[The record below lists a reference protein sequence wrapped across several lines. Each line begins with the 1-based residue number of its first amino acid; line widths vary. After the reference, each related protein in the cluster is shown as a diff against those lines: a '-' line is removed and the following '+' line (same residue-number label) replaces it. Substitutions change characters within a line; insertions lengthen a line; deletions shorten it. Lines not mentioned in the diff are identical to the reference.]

1 MKKCDLQKVKRRMK
15 ISNSSNEQKSVKIRS
30 VKFNAI
36 MNTILTL
43 SSFIF
48 PLLTF
53 PYVSRILQPE
63 GTGAVSF
70 ANAIVMYFTM
80 IASLGV
86 PTYGIRAC
94 SKVRDNKEELSRTVQ
109 EILIINLVLTV
120 LVYIAYFW
128 AVLNVDK
135 MHNEA
140 TLYTILSL
148 NILFNVI
155 GIEWLYKGLE
165 QYSYI
170 TARSIAFKV
179 LSVVLMFLL
188 IHKKSDYVL
197 YGAITVI
204 AGTGSNIFNLINLR
218 KYIYLHPVKH
228 YNFKRHL
235 KPIFV
240 FFAMSVATTIYTYL
254 DNVMLGFMTNDI
266 QVGYYDAA
274 VKVKNILVT
283 FVTCL
288 GPVLLPRA
296 TYYVETGKMEEFK
309 RIVGKAYHFVWIL
322 GLPVMLYFMV
332 MARESIFLLSGEAY
346 AGSIIPMQ
354 IITPTVLLIGLS
366 NVLGIQIL
374 LPLGKE
380 HLVFVSEVSGAIVD
394 LIINTMLIPKW
405 GAAGAAFGTLV
416 AELVVLIV
424 QAWTLRKSGFG
435 LRKTVPIWKILIAV
449 GCSTVA
455 CIGVKHWFSSGFTI
469 TEDLFWVLVLAVT
482 ACVFFCLYALLLF
495 TMKEDLFVEVVGN
508 ILNKVKKKKK

>member
-1 MKKCDLQKVKRRMK
+1 ME
-15 ISNSSNEQKSVKIRS
+15 ISNSSNKQKHVKIRS

-43 SSFIF
+43 SGFIF
-48 PLLTF
+48 PLITF

-70 ANAIVMYFTM
+70 ANSIVMYFTM

-94 SKVRDNKEELSRTVQ
+94 SKVRDNKEKLSRTVQ
-109 EILIINLVLTV
+109 EILILNLVLTV
-120 LVYIAYFW
+120 LVYIAYFG

-135 MHNEA
+135 MHNESA
-140 TLYTILSL
+140 LYTILSL

-155 GIEWLYKGLE
+155 GVEWLYKGLE

-179 LSVVLMFLL
+179 ISLVLMFLL
-188 IHKKSDYVL
+188 IHEKSDYVL
-197 YGAITVI
+197 YGAITVV

-218 KYIYLHPVKH
+218 KYIYLHPVKY
-228 YNFKRHL
+228 YNLKRHL

-240 FFAMSVATTIYTYL
+240 FFAMSVATTIYTHL
-254 DNVMLGFMTNDI
+254 DNVMLGFMTNEI

-322 GLPVMLYFMV
+322 GLPVMLYFMI

-354 IITPTVLLIGLS
+354 IITPTVVLIGLS

-380 HLVFVSEVSGAIVD
+380 HLVFISEVAGALID
-394 LIINTMLIPKW
+394 LVINAMLIPKW

-416 AELVVLIV
+416 AELVVLMV
-424 QAWTLRKSGFG
+424 QAWTLRNSGFG
-435 LRKTVPIWKILIAV
+435 LWKTVPIWKIVIAV
-449 GCSTVA
+449 SGSLLA
-455 CIGVKHWFSSGFTI
+455 CMGVKYLCNGSLSLEGTILWF
-469 TEDLFWVLVLAVT
+469 VVLAMT
-482 ACVFFCLYALLLF
+482 ACVFFGLYAVLLLV
-495 TMKEDLFVEVVGN
+495 MKEDLFIEIIGN
-508 ILNKVKKKKK
+508 IVNKVKKK